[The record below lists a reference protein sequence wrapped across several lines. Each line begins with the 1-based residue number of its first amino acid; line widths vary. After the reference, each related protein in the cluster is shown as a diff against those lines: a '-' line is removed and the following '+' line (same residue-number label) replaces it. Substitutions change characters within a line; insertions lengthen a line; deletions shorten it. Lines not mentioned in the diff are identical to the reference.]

1 MTNYRKELLDKIA
14 QEQGL
19 ETPITIAISLMSDL
33 FPNSCHDNMIANFY
47 EVWRLKLM
55 FCEEQEEQEEQD
67 DIPEDNMNEDA
78 DAYEDIIANLY
89 EWMEMD
95 E

>member
-14 QEQGL
+14 NEQGL
-19 ETPITIAISLMSDL
+19 EAPITLAVFRMSDL
-33 FPNSCHDNMIANFY
+33 YPKSYSDNMIADLYTVLRSVETFY
-47 EVWRLKLM
+47 
-55 FCEEQEEQEEQD
+55 EEQD
-67 DIPEDNMNEDA
+67 DLPEDDMNKDA

-89 EWMEMD
+89 EWAGFD

>member
-14 QEQGL
+14 NEQGL
-19 ETPITIAISLMSDL
+19 EAPITLAVFRMSDL
-33 FPNSCHDNMIANFY
+33 YPKSYSDNMIADLYTVLRSVETFY
-47 EVWRLKLM
+47 
-55 FCEEQEEQEEQD
+55 EEQEEQD
-67 DIPEDNMNEDA
+67 DLPEDNMNEDA

-89 EWMEMD
+89 EWAGFD